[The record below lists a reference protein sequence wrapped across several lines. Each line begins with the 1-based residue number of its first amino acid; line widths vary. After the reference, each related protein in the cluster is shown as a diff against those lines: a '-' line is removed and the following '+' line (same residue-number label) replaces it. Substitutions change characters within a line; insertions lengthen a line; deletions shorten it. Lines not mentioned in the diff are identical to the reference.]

1 MKLCKLI
8 VSKVHGEALWKSD
21 LIWLFIFNHQRKW
34 FWSLEAVFRIPASIN
49 IISLVVWF
57 NHISVLL
64 LFSVKMLFIYATNVL
79 WVLKKTL
86 QSNVPDT
93 NSGIMTNALSTAL
106 LYRQNPTT
114 RIVLN
119 VLFLSI
125 VILGISWQQNMEILL
140 QDWNISG
147 ELSLQSF
154 LFLDGEKLK
163 FFRGIIKQR
172 GFLNTQSNCWAN
184 CALQILLATPLQPIL
199 NETTSTI
206 GVLLKDIFKKC

>member
-1 MKLCKLI
+1 
-8 VSKVHGEALWKSD
+8 
-21 LIWLFIFNHQRKW
+21 
-34 FWSLEAVFRIPASIN
+34 
-49 IISLVVWF
+49 
-57 NHISVLL
+57 
-64 LFSVKMLFIYATNVL
+64 
-79 WVLKKTL
+79 
-86 QSNVPDT
+86 
-93 NSGIMTNALSTAL
+93 MTNALSTAL

-140 QDWNISG
+140 QDWKISG

-172 GFLNTQSNCWAN
+172 GFLNTQSNC
-184 CALQILLATPLQPIL
+184 
-199 NETTSTI
+199 
-206 GVLLKDIFKKC
+206 

>member
-1 MKLCKLI
+1 M
-8 VSKVHGEALWKSD
+8 
-21 LIWLFIFNHQRKW
+21 
-34 FWSLEAVFRIPASIN
+34 
-49 IISLVVWF
+49 
-57 NHISVLL
+57 
-64 LFSVKMLFIYATNVL
+64 
-79 WVLKKTL
+79 KKTL

-106 LYRQNPTT
+106 LCRQNPTT

-140 QDWNISG
+140 QDWKISG

-154 LFLDGEKLK
+154 LFLDGKKLK

-172 GFLNTQSNCWAN
+172 GFLNTQFNC
-184 CALQILLATPLQPIL
+184 
-199 NETTSTI
+199 
-206 GVLLKDIFKKC
+206 

>member
-1 MKLCKLI
+1 M
-8 VSKVHGEALWKSD
+8 
-21 LIWLFIFNHQRKW
+21 
-34 FWSLEAVFRIPASIN
+34 
-49 IISLVVWF
+49 
-57 NHISVLL
+57 
-64 LFSVKMLFIYATNVL
+64 
-79 WVLKKTL
+79 KKTL

-93 NSGIMTNALSTAL
+93 NSGIMTNALSAAL
-106 LYRQNPTT
+106 LYRQNRTT

-172 GFLNTQSNCWAN
+172 GFLNTQSNC
-184 CALQILLATPLQPIL
+184 
-199 NETTSTI
+199 
-206 GVLLKDIFKKC
+206 